1 MINFLHLQS
10 ISTCLTFLS
19 LQFERKYPDEN
30 SYSVLIRGGGGG
42 VSLNRMI
49 YGCSTTLCSAG
60 SWAVI
65 SRGNVTITLRDFT
78 FLYLETMK
86 CHINDNR
93 HNSFHRSKHT

>member
-42 VSLNRMI
+42 GQFKQDDLRLFYNSV
-49 YGCSTTLCSAG
+49 LCRVLG
-60 SWAVI
+60 SNFQRECHYY
-65 SRGNVTITLRDFT
+65 SER
-78 FLYLETMK
+78 LYLPLPGDYEVP
-86 CHINDNR
+86 H
-93 HNSFHRSKHT
+93 